1 MATPRPRRQSLA
13 CVLIAAG
20 AAALAAGALNA
31 VDIAVVPQAQAAG
44 AGDDAQAVAGGSW
57 CSSIP
62 PGYAHPPA
70 NGTPLTLQLLQPSV
84 EPVPATDGLIHLP
97 YVAQV
102 TNTQPTAVTIV
113 GVVPVDPLA
122 NFSPTGRN
130 LITNEQGNDVAGKV
144 APFAPGGVPP
154 EDGVGADTAQPVPG
168 FSSRVPAVNAGLM
181 YFDVTYT
188 DPTRVPRLLAHA
200 ITVSPDGSGPGAPG
214 LTNPVPVGCKT
225 LAVLRPP
232 LVGHGWSAFNGCC
245 TVAAYHRDAVL
256 PINGLLQAGEQFAID
271 FNQLG
276 PDNTCCNG
284 PPQVPSS
291 WFGYGTPV
299 LAAAP
304 GVVVSVVDGL
314 PDQQPVGTIAMNF
327 PAANAPGNGI
337 VEDIGGG
344 RYVGYAHFKPGSIP
358 TEVRPGA
365 RLRAGDL
372 IGRVGNS
379 GNSAAPHL
387 HFQVADAPS
396 LSFLDATGLPFVFD
410 TQLLEGTVPTQDSV
424 QATQAVELAWLGG
437 GPLPVDRA
445 GAGVVRSEQMPAR
458 NGVFGYNLSSPPP
471 VHPRR
476 AP

>member
-1 MATPRPRRQSLA
+1 MATPRTRRQPLA
-13 CVLIAAG
+13 CVLIAAV
-20 AAALAAGALNA
+20 LAAGALNA
-31 VDIAVVPQAQAAG
+31 VDIAVVAQAQAAG
-44 AGDDAQAVAGGSW
+44 ADAQAVAGGSW

-62 PGYAHPPA
+62 PGYAHPPS

-84 EPVPATDGLIHLP
+84 EPVLATDGLIHLP

-122 NFSPTGRN
+122 NFTPTGRN

-144 APFAPGGVPP
+144 APFRGVPPP
-154 EDGVGADTAQPVPG
+154 EDGVGADTALPVPG

-188 DPTRVPRLLAHA
+188 DPARVPRLLAHA
-200 ITVSPDGSGPGAPG
+200 ITLASPDGSWPGAPG

-256 PINGLLQAGEQFAID
+256 SVNGLSQAGEQFAID

-314 PDQQPVGTIAMNF
+314 PDQPLVGTIAMNF
-327 PAANAPGNGI
+327 PSGNGPGNGI

-344 RYVGYAHFKPGSIP
+344 RFVGYAHFKPGSIP
-358 TEVRPGA
+358 AEVRPGA

-379 GNSAAPHL
+379 GNSDAPHL

-396 LSFLDATGLPFVFD
+396 LSFIDATGLPFVFD

-445 GAGVVRSEQMPAR
+445 GGGVVRSEQMPAR
-458 NGVFGYNLSSPPP
+458 NGVFGYNLSSPTS